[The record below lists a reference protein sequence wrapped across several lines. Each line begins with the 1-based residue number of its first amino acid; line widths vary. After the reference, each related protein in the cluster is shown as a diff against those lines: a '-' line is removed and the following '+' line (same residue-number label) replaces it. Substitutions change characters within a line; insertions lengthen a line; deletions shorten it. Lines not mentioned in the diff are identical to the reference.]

1 MENFLPLSAPPT
13 PLFEEPQGVSAPV
26 KASHQPLVLLE
37 LIQRLKVRDVMTRDV
52 VCLERY
58 IPLWEAQRLMKE
70 KHISGIPVV
79 EDGRLF
85 GLISTDD
92 IIRAIEGGYI
102 AQPCGHYMTT
112 KLVVLE
118 DDMPLSIAIQYFD
131 RFHFGRFP
139 VLNRERALVGIVCQ
153 RDINRALLAEL
164 SEEFNRMEKSSAR
177 TLQQELDTSTYM
189 LRDFPVAKYD
199 FENAGKAANAI
210 KSAMIERKF
219 SAKTVRRIAVA
230 AYELEI
236 NLCVHSDGGVLSWQI
251 GNGRSEIVAKDKG
264 PGIADVAWACR
275 DGTSTANEWIR
286 SLGFGAGLGL
296 VNVKRVSDEFEIT
309 SKVGVGTT
317 VRSVVNTGS
326 PPENQET

>member
-1 MENFLPLSAPPT
+1 MPALLEKPLEKTLPGGT
-13 PLFEEPQGVSAPV
+13 C
-26 KASHQPLVLLE
+26 HQPLVLLE

-85 GLISTDD
+85 GLISKDD
-92 IIRAIEGGYI
+92 IISAIEGGYI

-118 DDMPLSIAIQYFD
+118 DDMPLSFAIQYFD

-139 VLNRERALVGIVCQ
+139 VLNRDRALVGIICQ
-153 RDINRALLAEL
+153 RDINRALLTEL
-164 SEEFNRMEKSSAR
+164 SEEFNRIEKSSTR
-177 TLQQELDTSTYM
+177 TMQQALDTSDYM
-189 LRDFPVAKYD
+189 IRDFPIAKYD
-199 FENAGKAANAI
+199 FENVGKAANAI
-210 KSAMIERKF
+210 QTAMVERAF
-219 SAKTVRRIAVA
+219 PAKIVRRVGVA
-230 AYELEI
+230 AFELEI
-236 NLCVHSDGGVLSWQI
+236 NLCVHSDGGVLFWQI
-251 GNGRSEIVAKDKG
+251 NNGSSEIVAKDKG
-264 PGIADVAWACR
+264 PGIEDVAWACR
-275 DGTSTANEWIR
+275 SGTSTANEWIR

-309 SKVGVGTT
+309 SAIGVGTT
-317 VRSVVNTGS
+317 VRSVVNIGTPS
-326 PPENQET
+326 ENQET

>member
-1 MENFLPLSAPPT
+1 MENSSPSTSTLGLLEET
-13 PLFEEPQGVSAPV
+13 PE
-26 KASHQPLVLLE
+26 KALAVDVRHQPLVLLE

-52 VCLERY
+52 VCLERC

-118 DDMPLSIAIQYFD
+118 DDMPLSFAIQYFD

-153 RDINRALLAEL
+153 RDINRALLSEL
-164 SEEFNRMEKSSAR
+164 SEEFNRMEKSTTR
-177 TLQQELDTSTYM
+177 TLQQELDTSTHM

-210 KSAMIERKF
+210 KSAMIERRF
-219 SAKTVRRIAVA
+219 SAKVVRRVAVA

-236 NLCVHSDGGVLSWQI
+236 NLCVHSNGGVLSWQI
-251 GNGRSEIVAKDKG
+251 NNGRSEIVAKDEG
-264 PGIADVAWACR
+264 PGIEDVAWACR

-296 VNVKRVSDEFEIT
+296 VNVKRVSDEFEII

-317 VRSVVNTGS
+317 VRSVVNIGT
-326 PPENQET
+326 PAENPET

>member
-1 MENFLPLSAPPT
+1 MENARPQPSPAAAPAEAARDT
-13 PLFEEPQGVSAPV
+13 
-26 KASHQPLVLLE
+26 ASTDSVRHQPLVLLE
-37 LIQRLKVRDVMTRDV
+37 LIQRLKVRDVMTRNV
-52 VCLERY
+52 VCVERC

-85 GLISTDD
+85 GLVSTDD

-118 DDMPLSIAIQYFD
+118 DDMPLSFAIQYFD

-139 VLNRERALVGIVCQ
+139 VLNRDRALVGIVCQ
-153 RDINRALLAEL
+153 RDINRALLDEL
-164 SEEFNRMEKSSAR
+164 SEEFNRMERSVAR
-177 TLQQELDTSTYM
+177 TSTPDMDTGTYM
-189 LRDFPVAKYD
+189 LREFPVAKYD
-199 FENAGKAANAI
+199 FENAGKAANTI
-210 KSAMIERKF
+210 KAAMIERKF
-219 SAKTVRRIAVA
+219 PPKLVRRVAVA

-236 NLCVHSDGGVLSWQI
+236 NLVVHSDGGVLSWQI

-264 PGIADVAWACR
+264 PGIEDVAWACR

-309 SKVGVGTT
+309 SKIGVGTT
-317 VRSVVNTGS
+317 VRSVVNTNAS
-326 PPENQET
+326 QEGQEG